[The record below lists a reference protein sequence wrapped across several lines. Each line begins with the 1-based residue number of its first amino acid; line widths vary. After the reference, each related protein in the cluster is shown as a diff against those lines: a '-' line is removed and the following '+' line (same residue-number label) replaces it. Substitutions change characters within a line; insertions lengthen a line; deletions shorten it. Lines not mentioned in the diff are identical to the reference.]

1 MCATCEARK
10 DAGDCPLIGV
20 DRKRERATCIYPHGD
35 QQAPFHCQL
44 SMIRSDI
51 AGDGLLEFSI
61 NDTAQLS
68 ARLSELSTLR

>member
-1 MCATCEARK
+1 MVRLGLGDGLGAQELEGTGGGARDKCEVRK

-51 AGDGLLEFSI
+51 AGDGY
-61 NDTAQLS
+61 
-68 ARLSELSTLR
+68 

>member
-1 MCATCEARK
+1 MH
-10 DAGDCPLIGV
+10 L
-20 DRKRERATCIYPHGD
+20 PHGD

-44 SMIRSDI
+44 SMIQSDI

-68 ARLSELSTLR
+68 A